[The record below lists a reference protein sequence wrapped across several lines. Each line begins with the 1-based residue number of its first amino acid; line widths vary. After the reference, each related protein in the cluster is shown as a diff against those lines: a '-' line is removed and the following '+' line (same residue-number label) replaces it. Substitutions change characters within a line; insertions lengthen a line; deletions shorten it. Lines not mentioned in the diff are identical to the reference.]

1 MSTTWILVA
10 NAARA
15 RLFENTGI
23 SKGLT
28 LLSEFDHPQSRLK
41 GSDLVSDRPGFMQ
54 SSGNGHGARQPA
66 TDPKQ
71 NEAEHFAQEIA
82 RNLEQGRGHN
92 KYERLILVVGS
103 PFLGTLK
110 GRLSHQ
116 VLALTSDTLEKDY
129 TSANE
134 REIGKHLAHCIY
146 L

>member
-15 RLFENTGI
+15 RLYENTGI
-23 SKGLT
+23 GKGLK
-28 LLSEFDHPQSRLK
+28 LLTEFEHPESRLK
-41 GSDLVSDRPGFMQ
+41 GSDLVSDRAGFMQ

-66 TDPKQ
+66 IDPKQ

-82 RNLEQGRGHN
+82 RSLEQGRGQN
-92 KYERLILVVGS
+92 KYERLILVAGS
-103 PFLGTLK
+103 PFLGILK
-110 GRLSHQ
+110 ARLSDQ
-116 VLALTSDTLEKDY
+116 VTNLTTDTMDKDY

-134 REIGKHLAHCIY
+134 REIGKHLEHCIF